1 MKVPKAKRR
10 KVDLENNERKEEE
23 KILNSTLKRVE
34 DEPISKPKKEN
45 PLSRSQKKRQKKFER
60 EQISKGIKNKL
71 ESVNV
76 NSVQTK
82 SSKTEKKKKTK
93 KNALSLDSL
102 DEAVEGIEFKP
113 ERVENKAKR
122 TYKKIINQT

>member
-23 KILNSTLKRVE
+23 KMLNSTLKRVE
-34 DEPISKPKKEN
+34 DEPISKPKKEV

-71 ESVNV
+71 ENV
-76 NSVQTK
+76 NETK
-82 SSKTEKKKKTK
+82 PKNEKKQKVKKTK
-93 KNALSLDSL
+93 NTLSLDSL
-102 DEAVEGIEFKP
+102 DAAVEGIEFKP

-122 TYKKIINQT
+122 TYKKMINQT